1 MIKKKKKNLLLLAG
15 LALGRG
21 LTGLL
26 VVVLV
31 VTD

>member
-1 MIKKKKKNLLLLAG
+1 MAKKLTKLIKNLSSKQ
-15 LALGRG
+15 

-31 VTD
+31 AIVGT